1 MSLKSRIEVVS
12 SKKPPPI
19 DGLENILDLKIIL
32 YIYKKSYIW
41 FLHIANKRYQSMEGS
56 MENDIRPLRGHK

>member
-32 YIYKKSYIW
+32 YIYKKSYI
-41 FLHIANKRYQSMEGS
+41 
-56 MENDIRPLRGHK
+56 